1 MGCCAPRTKTHWQPL
16 ESVPAVTSVRRA
28 EDGVIVG
35 AGDRA
40 QSAGFGRGTTLE
52 PSALGFLDDARRPA
66 APAVVER
73 VLRRLEAALV
83 TLPGRDCCYASDP
96 EGSGVEGA
104 QAHPASN
111 PYRAL
116 GEGGR

>member
-1 MGCCAPRTKTHWQPL
+1 MPRQRG
-16 ESVPAVTSVRRA
+16 RRS
-28 EDGVIVG
+28 
-35 AGDRA
+35 
-40 QSAGFGRGTTLE
+40 QSAGSTLG
-52 PSALGFLDDARRPA
+52 SLDDARHSDD
-66 APAVVER
+66 PAVVER
-73 VLRRLEAALV
+73 VLHRLEAALV

-96 EGSGVEGA
+96 EGSGAEGA